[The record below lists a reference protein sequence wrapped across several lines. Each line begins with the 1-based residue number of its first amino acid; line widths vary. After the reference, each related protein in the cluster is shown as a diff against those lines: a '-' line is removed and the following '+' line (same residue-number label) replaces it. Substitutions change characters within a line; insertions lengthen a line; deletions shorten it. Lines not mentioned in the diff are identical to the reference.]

1 MSARRPRSQPP
12 LDRSLRRQQTELL
25 LLYLASLTGVL
36 LLFAL
41 VVREVFE
48 GNQLADV
55 RSHLSLIAEDFSG
68 LPLPAPGTERDL
80 QESRK
85 DFSTAHQQVEWFVHG
100 RTDPVAR
107 LGEVHTLGPLP
118 PRLPERSPLWQEGPG
133 WIALVR
139 RSDVSPGVRLRVSEG
154 LEPMESRL
162 GQLDLALAA
171 AVLVALLLSGV
182 TAVLLTRRAVRPLE
196 RSLGRLR
203 QFSLDA
209 SHELRG
215 PLAALAANAEMGL
228 LDCDPGDAT
237 QHRRF
242 GAIASATAQ
251 MGHLVDDLLLLARQ
265 DEERLADPEPVDL
278 SFLLE
283 QQMALHRDALTLRGQ
298 TLQPTLDPGLQVVG
312 RPALLQRLVRNLL
325 DNAIRYT
332 PEGGQV
338 SLRAQRRGAT
348 VTIAVQDS
356 GIGLSADQLPRV
368 FDRFWRASPDRA
380 GGGSGLGLAICSSI
394 CAVHGGSI
402 RVTSAPGAGSCFVV
416 ELPAAGR

>member
-1 MSARRPRSQPP
+1 V
-12 LDRSLRRQQTELL
+12 ELL
-25 LLYLASLTGVL
+25 LLYLASLAGVL
-36 LLFAL
+36 LLFAV

-68 LPLPAPGTERDL
+68 LPLPEPGTERNL

-85 DFSTAHQQVEWFVHG
+85 DFTTAHQQVEWFVEG
-100 RTDPVAR
+100 RPDPVAR
-107 LGEVHTLGPLP
+107 LGEVRTLGPLP
-118 PRLPERSPLWQEGPG
+118 PRRPDRRERWQDGPG
-133 WIALVR
+133 WIALTR
-139 RSDVSPGVRLRVSEG
+139 PSDLSPSVRLRVSEG
-154 LEPMESRL
+154 LEPMEKRL
-162 GQLDLALAA
+162 RQLDLALAA
-171 AVLVALLLSGV
+171 AILVALLLSAV
-182 TAVLLTRRAVRPLE
+182 SAVLLTRRAVQPLE

-228 LDCDPGDAT
+228 LDCDPADAP
-237 QHRRF
+237 QQRRF

-265 DEERLADPEPVDL
+265 DEERLVDPHPVNL
-278 SFLLE
+278 SSLLE
-283 QQMALHRDALTLRGQ
+283 QQITLHHDALTLRGQ
-298 TLQPTLDPGLQVVG
+298 TLQAELDPGLQVVG
-312 RPALLQRLVRNLL
+312 QPALLQRLLRNLL

-338 SLRAQRRGAT
+338 SLRGLRRGAT

-356 GIGLSADQLPRV
+356 GIGLSPDQLPRV

-380 GGGSGLGLAICSSI
+380 EGGSGLGLAICSSI

-402 RVTSAPGAGSCFVV
+402 RVSSDPGAGSCFVV
-416 ELPAAGR
+416 ELPAAGREWNGSGSGSLPEGWR